1 MKPISFIIPS
11 RNNKTYLEMCYNSIR
26 KNAGYIHEICFADD
40 FSEDGTWEYLQEIE
54 KKDNN
59 IKIYRNEGPKRLGLT
74 ILYDKIVRE
83 MATNDRLM
91 FFHSDMY
98 LLPQAT
104 DYIDKY
110 LKEGVVVTLTRVEP
124 PLHPEG
130 PEKIVIDFGIEPEE
144 LKEQELL
151 NWYDNYEPPQ
161 ETTEGV
167 FAPWA
172 IMRKDFEGV
181 NGHDILF
188 RPQSKEDS
196 DIFNRLH
203 LNGIKFI
210 QTWRG
215 LVYHMTSRGS
225 RFNPYSGGAPGK
237 DSPEWI
243 HTTTKNMRNFIRKWG
258 TMVQH
263 DQYMKPIVSPK
274 YSIYFEL
281 TESCDVN
288 LLRE

>member
-1 MKPISFIIPS
+1 MKPISFIIPR

-40 FSEDGTWEYLQEIE
+40 FSEDGTWEYLQEIK

-59 IKIYRNEGPKRLGLT
+59 IKIYRNEGPERLGLT

-144 LKEQELL
+144 FKENELL
-151 NWYDNYEPPQ
+151 GW
-161 ETTEGV
+161 
-167 FAPWA
+167 
-172 IMRKDFEGV
+172 
-181 NGHDILF
+181 H
-188 RPQSKEDS
+188 
-196 DIFNRLH
+196 
-203 LNGIKFI
+203 
-210 QTWRG
+210 
-215 LVYHMTSRGS
+215 
-225 RFNPYSGGAPGK
+225 
-237 DSPEWI
+237 
-243 HTTTKNMRNFIRKWG
+243 G
-258 TMVQH
+258 TF
-263 DQYMKPIVSPK
+263 P
-274 YSIYFEL
+274 EL
-281 TESCDVN
+281 THSKLGKE
-288 LLRE
+288 L